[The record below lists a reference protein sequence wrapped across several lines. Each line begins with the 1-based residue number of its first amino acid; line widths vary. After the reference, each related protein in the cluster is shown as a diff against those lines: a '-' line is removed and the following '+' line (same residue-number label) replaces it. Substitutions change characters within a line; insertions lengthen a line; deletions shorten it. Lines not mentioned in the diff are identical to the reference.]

1 MRVRYIAF
9 DSYGV
14 KSSCVRVETR
24 DVVIVVDPGVASER
38 RSFPLPREARRA
50 LRQRYEA
57 EIRHACSDADVIVI
71 THYHY
76 DHHIPDQRL
85 YRGKRLLI
93 KDPEHSINRSQRWR
107 AEKLLESL
115 EADVEVAD
123 GEVFTYGSTEIRFS
137 KPHWHGV
144 EGSKLGY
151 VIMVSIEDGE
161 RCLLHTSDIDGPVL
175 REVADEI
182 IEVDSDILIIDGPP
196 TYLLGFI
203 FAYYNLAR
211 SIVNLC
217 YIIEESRAET
227 IVLDHHLVRDYRF
240 PELLHLVYQKA
251 RELDRR
257 VCTAAEL
264 MGLRPRVLEAYEIH
278 GPTKW
283 REWNSLDRGDLLD
296 MLRNAV
302 ENDLL
307 EAEWIEW
314 AEETLP
320 LRDERIGEEEG

>member
-1 MRVRYIAF
+1 LRVRYVAF

-14 KSSCVRVETR
+14 KSSCIRVETR
-24 DVVIVVDPGVASER
+24 DVITVVDPGIASER
-38 RSFPLPREARRA
+38 PSFPLPRKERRA
-50 LRQRYEA
+50 LRKRYEA
-57 EIRHACSDADVIVI
+57 EIRKACSDADVIVI

-76 DHHIPDQRL
+76 DHYIPDQEP
-85 YRGKRLLI
+85 YRGKRLLV

-107 AEKLLESL
+107 AGRLLEGL

-123 GEVFTYGSTEIRFS
+123 GECFTYGSTEIRFS

-151 VIMVSIEDGE
+151 VLMVSIDDGE
-161 RCLLHTSDIDGPVL
+161 RRLLYTSDIDGPVL

-182 IEVDSDILIIDGPP
+182 IEIDPDILIIDGPP

-217 YIIEESRAET
+217 HILEESRAET
-227 IVLDHHLVRDYRF
+227 IILDHHLVRDYRY
-240 PELLHLVYQKA
+240 PELLHLVYRKA
-251 RELDRR
+251 REVSRR

-264 MGLRPRVLEAYEIH
+264 MGLRPMVLKAYEIH
-278 GPTKW
+278 GPTRW
-283 REWNSLDRGDLLD
+283 REWNPLNRGELLD

-307 EAEWIEW
+307 GAEWIEW
-314 AEETLP
+314 AEESLP
-320 LRDERIGEEEG
+320 LRD

>member
-1 MRVRYIAF
+1 LRVRYVAF

-14 KSSCVRVETR
+14 KSSCIRVETR
-24 DVVIVVDPGVASER
+24 DAVIVVDPGVASER
-38 RSFPLPREARRA
+38 PSFPLPREERMA
-50 LRQRYEA
+50 LRHRYEA
-57 EIRHACSDADVIVI
+57 EIRRACLDADVIAI

-76 DHHIPDQRL
+76 DHHIPDQEL

-107 AEKLLESL
+107 AGRLLEGL

-123 GEVFTYGSTEIRFS
+123 GECFTIGSTEIRFS

-144 EGSKLGY
+144 EDSKLGY
-151 VIMVSIEDGE
+151 VIMVAIDDGE
-161 RCLLHTSDIDGPVL
+161 RRLLHTSDIDGPVL

-182 IEVDSDILIIDGPP
+182 IEVDPDILIIDGPP

-217 YIIEESRAET
+217 HIIEESGAET
-227 IVLDHHLVRDYRF
+227 IVLDHHLVRDYRY
-240 PELLHLVYQKA
+240 PELLHLVYLKA
-251 RELDRR
+251 RELDRC

-264 MGLRPRVLEAYEIH
+264 MGLRPKVLEAYEAH
-278 GPTKW
+278 GPTRW
-283 REWNSLDRGDLLD
+283 RDWSRLDGCDVLR
-296 MLRNAV
+296 MLEEAV
-302 ENDLL
+302 EKGL
-307 EAEWIEW
+307 I
-314 AEETLP
+314 
-320 LRDERIGEEEG
+320 EEGWVTRLRVVLDEECVV

>member
-14 KSSCVRVETR
+14 KSSCIRVETR
-24 DVVIVVDPGVASER
+24 DVTIVVDPGIASER
-38 RSFPLPREARRA
+38 SSFPLPREERRA
-50 LRQRYEA
+50 LRQRYEV

-85 YRGKRLLI
+85 YKGKRLLI

-107 AEKLLESL
+107 AGRLLEGL

-137 KPHWHGV
+137 KPYWHGV

-151 VIMVSIEDGE
+151 VIMISIDDGE
-161 RCLLHTSDIDGPVL
+161 RRLLHTSDIDGPVL

-182 IEVDSDILIIDGPP
+182 IEVNPDILIIDGPP

-217 YIIEESRAET
+217 HIIEESRAET

-240 PELLHLVYQKA
+240 PELLHPVYRKA

-264 MGLRPRVLEAYEIH
+264 RGLRPMVLEAYRRY
-278 GPTKW
+278 GPTRW
-283 REWNSLDRGDLLD
+283 RDWSRLNEADV
-296 MLRNAV
+296 LRILEEAV
-302 ENDLL
+302 EKGLIED
-307 EAEWIEW
+307 EWIRRL
-314 AEETLP
+314 EEVL
-320 LRDERIGEEEG
+320 DEDRMG

>member
-1 MRVRYIAF
+1 LRVRYIAF

-14 KSSCVRVETR
+14 KSSCIRVETR
-24 DVVIVVDPGVASER
+24 DATIVVDPGVASER
-38 RSFPLPREARRA
+38 PSFPLPGEERRA
-50 LRQRYEA
+50 LRRRYEA
-57 EIRHACSDADVIVI
+57 EIRRACSDADVVVI

-76 DHHIPDQRL
+76 DHHIPDQEL

-107 AEKLLESL
+107 AGRLLEGL

-123 GEVFTYGSTEIRFS
+123 GEAFTIGSTEIRFS

-144 EGSKLGY
+144 EDSKLGY
-151 VIMVSIEDGE
+151 VIMVTIDDGE
-161 RCLLHTSDIDGPVL
+161 RRLLHTSDVDGPVL

-182 IEVDSDILIIDGPP
+182 IEIDPDILIIDGPP

-217 YIIEESRAET
+217 RIIEESRAET
-227 IVLDHHLVRDYRF
+227 IVLDHHLVRDYRY
-240 PELLHLVYQKA
+240 PELLHLVYLKA

-264 MGLRPRVLEAYEIH
+264 MGLRPKALEAYEAH
-278 GPTKW
+278 GPTRW
-283 REWNSLDRGDLLD
+283 RDWSRLDCCDV
-296 MLRNAV
+296 LRILEEAV
-302 ENDLL
+302 EKGL
-307 EAEWIEW
+307 IEEGW
-314 AEETLP
+314 VSH
-320 LRDERIGEEEG
+320 LRDVLDEECVG

>member
-14 KSSCVRVETR
+14 KSSCIRVETR
-24 DVVIVVDPGVASER
+24 DVVIVVDPGIASER
-38 RSFPLPREARRA
+38 PSFPLPREERRA
-50 LRQRYEA
+50 LRRRYEA
-57 EIRHACSDADVIVI
+57 EIRRACSDADVIAI

-76 DHHIPDQRL
+76 DHHIPDQEL

-107 AEKLLESL
+107 AGRLLEGL

-137 KPHWHGV
+137 KPYWHGV
-144 EGSKLGY
+144 EDSKLGY
-151 VIMVSIEDGE
+151 VIMVSIDDGE
-161 RCLLHTSDIDGPVL
+161 RRLLHTSDIDGPVL

-182 IEVDSDILIIDGPP
+182 IEVDPDILIIDGPP

-217 YIIEESRAET
+217 HIIEESRAET
-227 IVLDHHLVRDYRF
+227 IILDHHLLRDYRY
-240 PELLHLVYQKA
+240 PELLHLVYLKA

-264 MGLRPRVLEAYEIH
+264 MGLRPKVLEAYEAH
-278 GPTKW
+278 GPTRW
-283 REWNSLDRGDLLD
+283 REWSRFESEDLTEALK
-296 MLRNAV
+296 NAV
-302 ENDLL
+302 DVGIL
-307 EAEWIEW
+307 EDVWMRW
-314 AEETLP
+314 MEESLP
-320 LRDERIGEEEG
+320 LGDEGVGEEEG